1 MKQSDWEQQKEI
13 RVPAKLHEMDKK
25 IKVDSYEETMEVW
38 NATHFP
44 VEDLRRI
51 EHFINTHDET
61 EMCLTVGETRMFLS
75 IYQRILTEY
84 GKSKTR
90 HNFAENEWRMLLK
103 KFQAAEKEI
112 ETLKAELSK
121 ATGKEAA

>member
-1 MKQSDWEQQKEI
+1 
-13 RVPAKLHEMDKK
+13 MDEK
-25 IKVDSYEETMEVW
+25 IQVDSYEELMEVW
-38 NATHFP
+38 NTTHFP

-75 IYQRILTEY
+75 VYQRILSEY
-84 GKSKTR
+84 GKSKCR
-90 HNFAENEWRMLLK
+90 HNFAENEWRMLSR

-121 ATGKEAA
+121 VIEKEDT